1 MDNVKDILKKY
12 WPYIVGGI
20 VGLYLIMRYS
30 GGSSS
35 SGGSDYGAFLQ
46 AQTAAA
52 AQNANL
58 QAQSNA
64 QSAQLQAQSAA
75 QNAAL
80 KLQQDQQ
87 NNQMAMAQ
95 SQLSLQQQALTGEM
109 ALQTAALADARA
121 QAADKNKLDT
131 MALNNAVVRD
141 NNSLELQRMA
151 TQANAFNQFTT
162 AQAAMAQSVGSST
175 AAVIDALNKPALVAM
190 QSNAAENAAS
200 LQASANVAAA
210 GFLAQSGMV
219 AGNSNIAGGLAQSIG
234 NLQIPNVQGGQQQGK
249 VGQALEYGGR
259 AVAAYYTMGG
269 SEVARSSYY

>member
-30 GGSSS
+30 GGGSA
-35 SGGSDYGAFLQ
+35 SGGTSDYGAFLQ

-52 AQNANL
+52 TQNANL
-58 QAQSNA
+58 QAQSN
-64 QSAQLQAQSAA
+64 A

-87 NNQMAMAQ
+87 NAQLAVQQ
-95 SQLSLQQQALTGEM
+95 SQISLQQQALTGQL
-109 ALQTAALADARA
+109 AFQTAQLADARA
-121 QAADKNKLDT
+121 AAADKSKLDN
-131 MALNNAVVRD
+131 MALNAAVVKD
-141 NNSLELQRMA
+141 NNTLELNRMA

-175 AAVIDALNKPALVAM
+175 AAVIDALNKPAMVAM
-190 QSNAAENAAS
+190 QSNAIENAAA

-210 GFLAQSGMV
+210 GFLSQGNMV
-219 AGNSNIAGGLAQSIG
+219 AANSGIAGGLAGAIG
-234 NLQIPNVQGGQQQGK
+234 NLQIPNLQGQQQQGK
-249 VGQALEYGGR
+249 IGQALEYGGR